1 MKAQVLQS
9 TVDLHV
15 NPEPLVFCDIR
26 TPQPGPEDILIHI
39 RACGVCHTELDEIEG
54 RTPPAFF
61 PVIPGH
67 QVVGTVCS
75 CGCDVTRHSVEDRV
89 GVAWI
94 FRSCGQCSLCR
105 KGFENLCSEF
115 QATGRD
121 ANGGYAE
128 FMVVHQDYAFPIP
141 SVLSDYE
148 TAPLLCAGAVGYRSL
163 QLTGLTNGEPLGLT
177 GFGGS
182 GHLVLQLAG
191 FLFPDSDIFV
201 FTRNRV
207 QQEFALELGAV
218 WAGSTTTP
226 SPQKLQAIIDTT
238 PAWQPVV
245 SALACLR
252 PGGRVVINA
261 IGKEDQDKHI
271 LSSLNY
277 SHHLWLEKEI
287 KSVANVCRSDV
298 VEFLGLAAR
307 LEIRPQTTLYPL
319 EDANHALYDLKTK
332 TVRGAKVLCIS

>member
-141 SVLSDYE
+141 SVLSDFE

-191 FLFPDSDIFV
+191 FLYPDSDIFV

-271 LSSLNY
+271 LASLNY